1 MFSYLNKVVLISNVL
16 IIELRLF
23 TQPSNIKLFKSD
35 SKDFYKK
42 FYQNK
47 LCSFQL
53 FIHLKRRKKYQ
64 GFHKY
69 IKLFST

>member
-35 SKDFYKK
+35 SKDFYIF
-42 FYQNK
+42 FYQN
-47 LCSFQL
+47 
-53 FIHLKRRKKYQ
+53 
-64 GFHKY
+64 
-69 IKLFST
+69 